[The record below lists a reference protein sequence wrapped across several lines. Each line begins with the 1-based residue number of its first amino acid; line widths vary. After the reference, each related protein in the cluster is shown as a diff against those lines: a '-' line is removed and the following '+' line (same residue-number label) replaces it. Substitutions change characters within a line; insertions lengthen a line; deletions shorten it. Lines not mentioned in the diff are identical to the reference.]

1 MTVNNSGASLIS
13 GNLLHKKV
21 AIVTGAS
28 RGIGAAAAR
37 LFAQQGASVMLV
49 ARTESELRRVTEDIT
64 AAGGDAD
71 YVTADLS
78 IASGIEQAVQATVTR
93 FGRLDAAFN
102 NAGIAVH
109 MSSLLDENEEAF
121 DQVQAVN
128 YKGIWLAMKAQ
139 IKAMLETA
147 GSGAIVNTSSVGS
160 LKGNA
165 GLGAYGAS
173 KRGVNSLTQTAAIEY
188 GPAGIRVNAIAPGTT
203 LTEMI
208 QQWVAVDP
216 DIIGKISAMTPLRR
230 PAEPVEIAQ
239 AAAWLLSDN
248 ASFITGVVLPVD
260 GGLSA

>member
-1 MTVNNSGASLIS
+1 MVNISEEAYIS
-13 GNLLHKKV
+13 GNILSGKV
-21 AIVTGAS
+21 AMVTGAS

-37 LFAQQGASVMLV
+37 LFAEQGASVMLV
-49 ARTESELRRVTEDIT
+49 ARTESELRKVTEDIT
-64 AAGGDAD
+64 TAGGNAD
-71 YVTADLS
+71 YVAADLS
-78 IASGIEQAVQATVTR
+78 SANGIEQAVQATIER

-109 MSSLLDENEEAF
+109 MSSLLDETEEAF

-139 IKAMLETA
+139 IKAMLESA

-165 GLGAYGAS
+165 GLGSYAAS

-188 GPAGIRVNAIAPGTT
+188 GPAGIRINAIAPGTT

-216 DIIGKISAMTPLRR
+216 DIIEKISAMTPLRR
-230 PAEPVEIAQ
+230 AAEPMEIAQ

-248 ASFITGVVLPVD
+248 ASFITGVILPVD
-260 GGLSA
+260 GGLTA

>member
-78 IASGIEQAVQATVTR
+78 HASGIEQAVQATVKR
-93 FGRLDAAFN
+93 FGRLDVAFN